1 MAQWTETL
9 EPYVKVK
16 ERIRTATINRTA
28 GESLII
34 GVAFISDAGPS
45 TPTLITSQSEFL
57 STYASQD
64 ITQSYV
70 EGLNQLYTGD
80 DNTLASTMWAN
91 AYRLAGSNSMLC
103 VRASKANNTYF
114 VKPLV
119 GDVNDTYV
127 LRDGEM
133 LKKVPAFKIALD
145 DIYGD
150 EANWDSDGWSIN
162 ISGIGIFGNRV
173 TDV

>member
-57 STYASQD
+57 STYASQE
-64 ITQSYV
+64 ITQSYI
-70 EGLNQLYTGD
+70 ESLDQLYTGAD
-80 DNTLASTMWAN
+80 STLASTMWAN
-91 AYRLAGSNSMLC
+91 AYRLAGSNSLLC

-114 VKPLV
+114 VRPLV
-119 GDVNDTYV
+119 SDNPNDVYV
-127 LRDGEM
+127 IRDGE
-133 LKKVPAFKIALD
+133 
-145 DIYGD
+145 
-150 EANWDSDGWSIN
+150 
-162 ISGIGIFGNRV
+162 
-173 TDV
+173 